1 MGSLNGRLNK
11 LSVGLFAGLVGPVFG
26 YLSFYLITSS
36 HRPFGDFNKMILQNS
51 DTHSGVIAISLIFNL
66 VFFFAALQKDWLYA
80 GRGVILATLIYA
92 PLVVFFKYG

>member
-1 MGSLNGRLNK
+1 MGMLDERLNK
-11 LSVGLFAGLVGPVFG
+11 LSAGLVSGLIGPVFG
-26 YLSFYLITSS
+26 YLSFYMITSS
-36 HRPFGDFNKMILQNS
+36 HRSFNEFNNMIIQNS

-80 GRGVILATLIYA
+80 ARGVILATLIYA